1 MWIIKRNFHRKG
13 AEVAEGRGAWFVVFF
28 FIYPEELRRSG
39 SATLCDL
46 CASAVKK
53 DFPKP

>member
-1 MWIIKRNFHRKG
+1 MKFFHRRG

-28 FIYPEELRRSG
+28 FIYPEELRRSS